1 MKRLKSITL
10 LLIITVLAACASTP
24 DITVDYSPEFHSENI
39 SSYYLVPRKD
49 YGNLSD
55 QRIVASINRQ
65 LAARG
70 LTAKPQD
77 QAEVWIS
84 YHIVTRDRTKV
95 TSYNTMNSYGGYRH
109 GYGSYYG
116 GGWGVSPDVRVRQYT
131 DGTLL
136 MDIIN
141 PTTKQTVWRGTGT
154 ANISTKR
161 SRDEK
166 VALIDSYVGAIV
178 DKLYQQPKSQ

>member
-39 SSYYLVPRKD
+39 TSYYLVPRKD

-77 QAEVWIS
+77 QAEIWIS
-84 YHIVTRDRTKV
+84 YHVVTRDRTKV

-141 PTTKQTVWRGTGT
+141 PKTKQTVWRGTGT